1 VALGEAGGLDEALA
15 AEVGA
20 EVVAADVA
28 AVPALRY
35 AVVVDDAAAARGA
48 AEAHALHPGPAA

>member
-1 VALGEAGGLDEALA
+1 MA